1 MVVCE
6 PLAARE
12 MARAELE
19 LPPPRRLSAAC
30 RQSSA
35 NPLYAGGEGY
45 IGGRFTGL
53 VIDCASLPGRMH
65 APLRA
70 ALILEVASAL
80 PVPRVPPCHPV

>member
-1 MVVCE
+1 MVAW
-6 PLAARE
+6 AARVE
-12 MARAELE
+12 SPGADEVHWLQGR
-19 LPPPRRLSAAC
+19 
-30 RQSSA
+30 
-35 NPLYAGGEGY
+35 NPSQPQVVQVECVPALM
-45 IGGRFTGL
+45 GGRFTGL